1 MKNSQHFHF
10 SIAKRFADFGLFD
23 KLKKHATDLYD
34 DHTDTETYDDIF
46 EPFFPDDEE
55 DEDEEEDE
63 EDEETTKDK
72 AKVKLWN

>member
-46 EPFFPDDEE
+46 GRMVQIYHRKSQYRCGRH
-55 DEDEEEDE
+55 
-63 EDEETTKDK
+63 KDR
-72 AKVKLWN
+72 